1 MRFLSALQWY
11 IHRHMIEI
19 PLTKVPQAAMGTEAW
34 RVLFL
39 GLLGNFIKELIF
51 CLSLRREGGIE
62 WNIY

>member
-19 PLTKVPQAAMGTEAW
+19 PLRKVPQAAMGTKAW

-51 CLSLRREGGIE
+51 YLSLRREGGIE

>member
-1 MRFLSALQWY
+1 
-11 IHRHMIEI
+11 MIEI